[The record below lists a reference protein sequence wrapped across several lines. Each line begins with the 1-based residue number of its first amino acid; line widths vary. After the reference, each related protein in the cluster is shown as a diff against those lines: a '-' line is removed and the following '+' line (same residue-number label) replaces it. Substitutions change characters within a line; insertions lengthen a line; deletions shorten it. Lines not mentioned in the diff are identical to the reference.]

1 MQYVV
6 SSGTEDMCRRCLA
19 CVTKLYVYQRF
30 TITTRCHVSKDDP
43 NTLRKNPAP
52 GNHSPSHQVTKS
64 ILKGGHP
71 KRHLPARSHI
81 YVHSQE
87 AIFSLSIHFAT
98 AAFVDVFQQSAPPTE
113 SKISLVFVRKTYIF
127 LNGSI

>member
-1 MQYVV
+1 VCVV
-6 SSGTEDMCRRCLA
+6 GV
-19 CVTKLYVYQRF
+19 CVLIRNTKKLKKEGYFYY
-30 TITTRCHVSKDDP
+30 TRCHVSKDDP

-52 GNHSPSHQVTKS
+52 GNHSSSHQVTKS

-87 AIFSLSIHFAT
+87 AIFFLSIHFAT